1 LQLEGRRKPLGDTY
15 TTKITAVLSRK
26 GKEAR
31 LAIEDNRFHPSGGG
45 QPGDKGWLKAPG
57 FSAEVV
63 DCFREDDVP
72 VLSVRVMEGEPAE
85 GLAVEAEVDLS
96 RQALLSRM
104 HSGEHVLSRI
114 LESRHE
120 GLEVYKVAVAEEE
133 TAVFLRWD
141 GELGWDL
148 LFEAETAANE
158 VIASDLPVSI
168 RLHDPAEAQSIE
180 GLKANWDRL
189 GDEPVRVVTIPGFDC
204 IACSGTHV
212 SSTGRI
218 GGLLVTGYRG
228 TAPDWEVKFTVH
240 REPVLEAYS
249 RVVRVLLRKVSCPLE
264 KLEKVYDRLQEEKQ
278 VLSRALDKA
287 KGMLALPWEV
297 HRVGSKAL
305 SVAVLPGFLPE
316 MATPSLKALTESD
329 PLSVGLVLIPSGEG
343 QGGSFTLAC
352 GSEAGIDLRRFLKDH
367 PELGARGGGA
377 PSWVNGVTGTALA
390 PEWTEALKSV
400 IA

>member
-1 LQLEGRRKPLGDTY
+1 MGDIY
-15 TTKITAVLSRK
+15 ATKITAVLSRK

-148 LFEAETAANE
+148 LFEAETAANPR
-158 VIASDLPVSI
+158 ARS
-168 RLHDPAEAQSIE
+168 A
-180 GLKANWDRL
+180 
-189 GDEPVRVVTIPGFDC
+189 
-204 IACSGTHV
+204 
-212 SSTGRI
+212 
-218 GGLLVTGYRG
+218 
-228 TAPDWEVKFTVH
+228 
-240 REPVLEAYS
+240 
-249 RVVRVLLRKVSCPLE
+249 
-264 KLEKVYDRLQEEKQ
+264 KL
-278 VLSRALDKA
+278 
-287 KGMLALPWEV
+287 
-297 HRVGSKAL
+297 RVGVRTAAPVWK
-305 SVAVLPGFLPE
+305 
-316 MATPSLKALTESD
+316 
-329 PLSVGLVLIPSGEG
+329 
-343 QGGSFTLAC
+343 
-352 GSEAGIDLRRFLKDH
+352 EA
-367 PELGARGGGA
+367 A
-377 PSWVNGVTGTALA
+377 
-390 PEWTEALKSV
+390 
-400 IA
+400 